1 MNQPTEGETMS
12 GHQLPVA
19 KMTSPLTVSAALISL
34 LLFSI
39 VMVGCKGSAASV
51 AEQALVENSTSLGPC
66 QHSIIKIALLQDKS
80 GSTTQTRTPQVTMEH
95 IDVLV
100 KFIRPCGGEIG
111 FGLINEQS
119 NSSLHRLRIE
129 PPPTGAPTE
138 PERNGNPFQVQRNL
152 AEYRKL
158 KARNEQVVQAFQS
171 ETDLHIAAFKTELAS
186 LLNAPPAARRSDFF
200 GGIQRANLFLSEN
213 SSAWPSPP
221 RQFLLI
227 VGDGI
232 DNVKSKHEPLQKST
246 QLILVNGSAS
256 LGSLASFNPSRFENI
271 EAAIEFVSASE
282 KPASA
287 PR

>member
-19 KMTSPLTVSAALISL
+19 KMTSPLTISAALISL

-51 AEQALVENSTSLGPC
+51 AEQNLVENSTSLGPC

-129 PPPTGAPTE
+129 PPPIGAPTE

-158 KARNEQVVQAFQS
+158 KARYEQVVQA
-171 ETDLHIAAFKTELAS
+171 
-186 LLNAPPAARRSDFF
+186 DFF

-271 EAAIEFVSASE
+271 ESAIEFVSASE
-282 KPASA
+282 KPISA